1 MAESHAHS
9 HRHFVP
15 AAGADWLLPFYDP
28 FTRLLGTASALR
40 RLAEQAEL
48 SPGQRV
54 LDLGC
59 GTGALT
65 LVAKRAQPGIEI
77 VGLDP
82 DAKALARARRKAE
95 RAGLAIEFQ
104 QGFGDALPFP
114 DASFDRVLSSFMFH
128 HLEAAQKPAVL
139 REVFRVL
146 RPAGSLH
153 LVDFGG
159 AGHGIG
165 AFLARLVHREESL
178 RANTDDALTRAMRDA
193 GFAEA
198 AETEQ
203 RGSLVGQLIYHRATP
218 SDS

>member
-1 MAESHAHS
+1 MADT

-15 AAGADWLLPFYDP
+15 AAGSDWLLPFYDP
-28 FTRLLGTASALR
+28 FTRLLGTESFLR
-40 RLAEQAEL
+40 RLVEQARL
-48 SPGQRV
+48 APGQRV

-65 LVAKRAQPGIEI
+65 LVAKRSQPGIAI
-77 VGLDP
+77 AALDP
-82 DAKALARARRKAE
+82 DVKALARARHKAE
-95 RAGLAIEFQ
+95 RAGLAIDFQ
-104 QGFGDALPFP
+104 QGFGDSLPFA

-139 REVFRVL
+139 REVRRVL
-146 RPAGSLH
+146 RPGGELH

-178 RANTDDALTRAMRDA
+178 RANTEDALTTLMREA
-193 GFAEA
+193 GFTEA

-203 RGSLVGQLIYHRATP
+203 RNSLVGALIYYRATR
-218 SDS
+218 SGA

>member
-1 MAESHAHS
+1 MGDT

-28 FTRLLGTASALR
+28 LTRLLGTESALK
-40 RLAEQAEL
+40 RLVEQAQL
-48 SPGQRV
+48 TAGQRV

-59 GTGALT
+59 GTGAGT
-65 LVAKRAQPGIEI
+65 LLAKRTHSGVDIA
-77 VGLDP
+77 GLDP
-82 DAKALARARRKAE
+82 DEKALARARKKAE
-95 RAGLAIEFQ
+95 RAGLTIEFV

-128 HLEAAQKPAVL
+128 HLEREQKPAVL
-139 REVFRVL
+139 REVRRVL
-146 RPAGSLH
+146 RPGGSLH
-153 LVDFGG
+153 LLDFGG

-178 RANTDDALTRAMRDA
+178 RANTDDELTRLMREA
-193 GFAEA
+193 GFVEA

-203 RGSLVGQLIYHRATP
+203 RSSLFGGLIYYRAVR
-218 SDS
+218 SAG

>member
-1 MAESHAHS
+1 MAET

-40 RLAEQAEL
+40 RLVEQAQLEAN
-48 SPGQRV
+48 QRV

-59 GTGALT
+59 GTGALS
-65 LVAKRAQPGIEI
+65 LIAKRAQPGIEI

-82 DAKALARARRKAE
+82 DEKALALARRKAQ
-95 RAGLAIEFQ
+95 RAGPALRLE

-128 HLEAAQKPAVL
+128 HLETEQKPAVL
-139 REVFRVL
+139 REIRRVL
-146 RPAGSLH
+146 RPGGRLH
-153 LVDFGG
+153 LLDFGG
-159 AGHGIG
+159 AGHGLG

-178 RANTDDALTRAMRDA
+178 RANTDDGLTALMREA
-193 GFAEA
+193 GFANA

-203 RGSLVGQLIYHRATP
+203 RKSLFGGLIYYRAARPTA
-218 SDS
+218 

>member
-1 MAESHAHS
+1 MGET

-15 AAGADWLLPFYDP
+15 AAGADWLLPLYDP
-28 FTRLLGTASALR
+28 FTRLLGTASALA
-40 RLAEQAEL
+40 RLVEQAQL
-48 SPGQRV
+48 GAGQRV

-82 DAKALARARRKAE
+82 DPKALARATRKAARE
-95 RAGLAIEFQ
+95 GLAITFQ
-104 QGFGDALPFP
+104 QGFGDALPFA
-114 DASFDRVLSSFMFH
+114 DGSFDRVLSSFMFH
-128 HLEAAQKPAVL
+128 HLESEQKPAVL
-139 REVFRVL
+139 REVRRVL
-146 RPAGSLH
+146 RPGGRLH
-153 LVDFGG
+153 LLDFGG

-178 RANTDDALTRAMRDA
+178 RANTDDALTGLMRGA

-203 RGSLVGQLIYHRATP
+203 RGSLVGGLIYYRATRP
-218 SDS
+218 VS

>member
-1 MAESHAHS
+1 MAEA

-28 FTRLLGTASALR
+28 LTRLLGTATSLR
-40 RLAEQAEL
+40 RLVEQAQL
-48 SPGQRV
+48 SAGQRV

-59 GTGALT
+59 GTGAGT
-65 LVAKRAQPGIEI
+65 LLAKRTQSGIEI
-77 VGLDP
+77 TGLDP

-95 RAGLAIEFQ
+95 RDGLTIEFV

-128 HLEAAQKPAVL
+128 HLEREQKPAVL
-139 REVFRVL
+139 REIRRAL
-146 RPAGSLH
+146 RPGGSFH
-153 LVDFGG
+153 LLDFGG

-165 AFLARLVHREESL
+165 AFLAHLVHREQSL
-178 RANTDDALTRAMRDA
+178 RANTNDELTTLMRAA
-193 GFAEA
+193 GFADA
-198 AETEQ
+198 AETGQ
-203 RGSLVGQLIYHRATP
+203 RRSLLGGLIYYRAVR

>member
-1 MAESHAHS
+1 MAHS
-9 HRHFVP
+9 QRQVGHRHFVP
-15 AAGADWLLPFYDP
+15 AAGSDWLLPFYDP
-28 FTRLLGTASALR
+28 FTRLLGTESSLR
-40 RLAEQAEL
+40 RLVEQAQL
-48 SPGQRV
+48 AAGQRV

-65 LVAKRAQPGIEI
+65 LVAKRAQPGVEI
-77 VGLDP
+77 AGLDP
-82 DAKALARARRKAE
+82 DEKALARARHKAG
-95 RAGLAIEFQ
+95 RAGLAIDFQ

-128 HLEAAQKPAVL
+128 HLESAQKPSVL
-139 REVFRVL
+139 REVRRVL
-146 RPAGSLH
+146 RPGGSLH

-178 RANTDDALTRAMRDA
+178 RANTDDALTSAMREA

-198 AETEQ
+198 AEIEQ
-203 RGSLVGQLIYHRATP
+203 RGSLVGQLIYYRAAR
-218 SDS
+218 S